1 MEVSR
6 QTVPM
11 QTGINLQPQVACSY
25 QFSFTHGYIEQ
36 NYRYWSVNFYDSL
49 FKEKASFDYYGND
62 QTASDKVQL
71 PAGGVYYV
79 KITESSYK
87 NGITYGFNITSHTHS
102 YTSEVTKATLTKDGT
117 ITRKC
122 SCGYIGEKTT
132 IYRPNSTSLSVNS
145 YTYDGKSHN
154 RG

>member
-1 MEVSR
+1 
-6 QTVPM
+6 
-11 QTGINLQPQVACSY
+11 
-25 QFSFTHGYIEQ
+25 
-36 NYRYWSVNFYDSL
+36 
-49 FKEKASFDYYGND
+49 
-62 QTASDKVQL
+62 VQL

-145 YTYDGKSHN
+145 YTYDGKSHKP
-154 RG
+154 G